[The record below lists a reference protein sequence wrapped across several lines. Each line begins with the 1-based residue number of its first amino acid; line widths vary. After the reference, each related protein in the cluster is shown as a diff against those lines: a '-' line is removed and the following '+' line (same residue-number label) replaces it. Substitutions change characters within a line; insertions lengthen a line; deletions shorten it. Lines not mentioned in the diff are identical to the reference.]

1 MRWPILFQLRP
12 LDIGPADV
20 RRIAFILGILLV
32 VALGLLTALV
42 FQKQEV
48 GPRGERGEP
57 GLPGPSGAQG
67 VVGPAGQAGVDTSS
81 IRFIDGECRQPCLLS
96 CEIGERILTIHAINP
111 GGTLVFEDETR
122 ATFRPA
128 QRTAVKVVIACVPK

>member
-12 LDIGPADV
+12 IDIGPTDV
-20 RRIAFILGILLV
+20 RRIAFILFILLV
-32 VALGLLTALV
+32 AALGLLTALV
-42 FQKQEV
+42 FKEQQV
-48 GPRGERGEP
+48 GPQGESGEQ
-57 GLPGPSGAQG
+57 GAPGPSGPQG
-67 VVGPAGQAGVDTSS
+67 SVGPAGQAGVDTSS
-81 IRFIDGECRQPCLLS
+81 IRFVDGECRQPCLLS

-111 GGTLVFEDETR
+111 GGTLVFEDEIR

>member
-20 RRIAFILGILLV
+20 RRIALVLFILLV
-32 VALGLLTALV
+32 AALGLLTALV
-42 FQKQEV
+42 FKEQRV
-48 GPRGERGEP
+48 GPQGERGEQ
-57 GLPGPSGAQG
+57 GATGPQGPAGAA
-67 VVGPAGQAGVDTSS
+67 GPAGQAGVDTSS
-81 IRFIDGECRQPCLLS
+81 IRFVDGECRQPCLLA

-111 GGTLVFEDETR
+111 GGTLTFEDEVR

-128 QRTAVKVVIACVPK
+128 QRTAVKVVIACVSK

>member
-1 MRWPILFQLRP
+1 MRWPLAFQFRA

-20 RRIAFILGILLV
+20 KRVAFILFILLV
-32 VALGLLTALV
+32 AALGLLTALV
-42 FQKQEV
+42 FKEQKV
-48 GPRGERGEP
+48 GPQGEQ
-57 GLPGPSGAQG
+57 GLPGPAGPQGA
-67 VVGPAGQAGVDTSS
+67 VGPPGQAGLNTSS
-81 IRFIDGECRQPCLLS
+81 IRFVDGECRQPCLLS

-128 QRTAVKVVIACVPK
+128 QRTAVKVVIACVSK

>member
-1 MRWPILFQLRP
+1 MRWPLAFQFRA

-20 RRIAFILGILLV
+20 KLVAFILFILLV
-32 VALGLLTALV
+32 AALGLLTALV
-42 FQKQEV
+42 FKEQKV
-48 GPRGERGEP
+48 GPQGEQ
-57 GLPGPSGAQG
+57 GLPGPAGPQGA
-67 VVGPAGQAGVDTSS
+67 VGPPGQAGLNTSS
-81 IRFIDGECRQPCLLS
+81 IRFVDGECRQPCLLS

-128 QRTAVKVVIACVPK
+128 QRTAVKVVIACVSK